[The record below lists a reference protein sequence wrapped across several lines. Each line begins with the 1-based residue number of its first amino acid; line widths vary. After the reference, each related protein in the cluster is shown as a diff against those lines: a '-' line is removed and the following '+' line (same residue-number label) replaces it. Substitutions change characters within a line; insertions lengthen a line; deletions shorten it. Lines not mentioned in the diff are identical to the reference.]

1 MTGTQVFLLAV
12 FVLPLIFV
20 IVNAISERK
29 KKKEM

>member
-12 FVLPLIFV
+12 FVIPMIFV
-20 IVNAISERK
+20 IVHAITDRK